1 MECISEMFEHL
12 VTYWIRAKRPSASSS
27 SREHLVESST
37 PPYYH
42 MGRTRYCN
50 GWTRLPI
57 KTEMSC
63 PPVKLSF
70 NTAILSKN
78 GATADD
84 SVVDK
89 ECDHE
94 ACLTTRA
101 SGLKGARPNCCPAT
115 C

>member
-1 MECISEMFEHL
+1 MERILEMFEHL

-27 SREHLVESST
+27 SREHLFESSS
-37 PPYYH
+37 PSYCH
-42 MGRTRYCN
+42 MERTRCCN

-57 KTEMSC
+57 NTEMGC
-63 PPVKLSF
+63 PPVKLSI

-84 SVVDK
+84 SITDK
-89 ECDHE
+89 EWDHE